1 MSGARFSQTPKLRG
15 HSELSLSLSPSAS
28 AVAKLRNYF
37 VARSGHK
44 EFSVDHLDREKMDRE
59 NQNPERER
67 YLQQLRALEKS
78 LRERVQQEEQ
88 QYLQNH
94 RQLLDGVFDAE
105 AELAERER
113 IATEAE
119 RVRSARRAFIQ
130 ELKNRRNNARKQ

>member
-1 MSGARFSQTPKLRG
+1 
-15 HSELSLSLSPSAS
+15 
-28 AVAKLRNYF
+28 
-37 VARSGHK
+37 
-44 EFSVDHLDREKMDRE
+44 MDRE
-59 NQNPERER
+59 NQDPERER
-67 YLQQLRALEKS
+67 YLQKLQALERS

-88 QYLQNH
+88 QV
-94 RQLLDGVFDAE
+94 RQLQDEVVDAE

>member
-1 MSGARFSQTPKLRG
+1 
-15 HSELSLSLSPSAS
+15 
-28 AVAKLRNYF
+28 
-37 VARSGHK
+37 
-44 EFSVDHLDREKMDRE
+44 MDRE
-59 NQNPERER
+59 NQDPERER

-88 QYLQNH
+88 QV
-94 RQLLDGVFDAE
+94 RQLQDGVFDAE

-119 RVRSARRAFIQ
+119 RVRSARRAFMQ

>member
-1 MSGARFSQTPKLRG
+1 
-15 HSELSLSLSPSAS
+15 
-28 AVAKLRNYF
+28 
-37 VARSGHK
+37 
-44 EFSVDHLDREKMDRE
+44 MDRE

-67 YLQQLRALEKS
+67 YLQKLRALEKS

-94 RQLLDGVFDAE
+94 RQLLDGVLDVE

-113 IATEAE
+113 IAVEAE

-130 ELKNRRNNARKQ
+130 ELKNRRNNAGKQ

>member
-1 MSGARFSQTPKLRG
+1 
-15 HSELSLSLSPSAS
+15 
-28 AVAKLRNYF
+28 
-37 VARSGHK
+37 
-44 EFSVDHLDREKMDRE
+44 MDRE
-59 NQNPERER
+59 NQDPERER
-67 YLQQLRALEKS
+67 YLQKLRALEKS

-94 RQLLDGVFDAE
+94 RQLLDGVLDVE

-113 IATEAE
+113 IAVEAE

>member
-1 MSGARFSQTPKLRG
+1 
-15 HSELSLSLSPSAS
+15 
-28 AVAKLRNYF
+28 
-37 VARSGHK
+37 
-44 EFSVDHLDREKMDRE
+44 MDRE
-59 NQNPERER
+59 NQDPERER
-67 YLQQLRALEKS
+67 YLQKLRALEKS

-130 ELKNRRNNARKQ
+130 ELKNRRNNAKKQ

>member
-1 MSGARFSQTPKLRG
+1 
-15 HSELSLSLSPSAS
+15 
-28 AVAKLRNYF
+28 
-37 VARSGHK
+37 
-44 EFSVDHLDREKMDRE
+44 MDRE

-88 QYLQNH
+88 QV
-94 RQLLDGVFDAE
+94 RQLQDGVFDAE
-105 AELAERER
+105 AELADRER

-130 ELKNRRNNARKQ
+130 ELKNRRNNSRKQ

>member
-1 MSGARFSQTPKLRG
+1 
-15 HSELSLSLSPSAS
+15 
-28 AVAKLRNYF
+28 
-37 VARSGHK
+37 
-44 EFSVDHLDREKMDRE
+44 MDRE

-88 QYLQNH
+88 QV
-94 RQLLDGVFDAE
+94 RQLRDEVVDAE

-130 ELKNRRNNARKQ
+130 ELKNRRNNAKKQ

>member
-1 MSGARFSQTPKLRG
+1 M
-15 HSELSLSLSPSAS
+15 
-28 AVAKLRNYF
+28 
-37 VARSGHK
+37 
-44 EFSVDHLDREKMDRE
+44 DHE
-59 NQNPERER
+59 NQNPKRDR

-78 LRERVQQEEQ
+78 LRERVRQEEQ

-130 ELKNRRNNARKQ
+130 ELKNRRNNAKKQ

>member
-1 MSGARFSQTPKLRG
+1 
-15 HSELSLSLSPSAS
+15 
-28 AVAKLRNYF
+28 
-37 VARSGHK
+37 
-44 EFSVDHLDREKMDRE
+44 MDRE

-88 QYLQNH
+88 QV
-94 RQLLDGVFDAE
+94 RQLQDGVFDAE

-130 ELKNRRNNARKQ
+130 ELKNRRNNAKKQ